1 MKDKKLHKPIII
13 IVTKRLNI
21 SNTINNR
28 QSSNIRI
35 YSLVQNKSFIKHLM
49 SLYFQNKFIQFTL
62 DNMSQFDEKM
72 IKVKDK
78 FIKIYIS
85 ENGTVLNQF
94 HFKKYLVHLIV
105 YQFGQMDKKMFME
118 EFNSNIIA

>member
-1 MKDKKLHKPIII
+1 MEALSTLQDLD
-13 IVTKRLNI
+13 
-21 SNTINNR
+21 
-28 QSSNIRI
+28 
-35 YSLVQNKSFIKHLM
+35 SLVQNKSFIKHLM

-78 FIKIYIS
+78 FNKIYIS

-94 HFKKYLVHLIV
+94 HFKTYLVHLIV
-105 YQFGQMDKKMFME
+105 YQFGQMNKKMVM
-118 EFNSNIIA
+118 